1 MVASV
6 APFSLG
12 SGTGGLQPLAG
23 QHLRV
28 LWSCL
33 LAIVRRP
40 AARAEGQG
48 LRPGRVVRLASA
60 SGLLMTLLFVL
71 RSAFPIIGVKSRLG
85 YSAKIVAVLAGA
97 NALGLLVYR
106 AGRARASGTLL
117 AG

>member
-1 MVASV
+1 MSRRSHWGRAQE
-6 APFSLG
+6 AFSLLQV
-12 SGTGGLQPLAG
+12 STFAFYGLVYLPLFA
-23 QHLRV
+23 V
-28 LWSCL
+28 PL
-33 LAIVRRP
+33 LAPKDR
-40 AARAEGQG
+40 G